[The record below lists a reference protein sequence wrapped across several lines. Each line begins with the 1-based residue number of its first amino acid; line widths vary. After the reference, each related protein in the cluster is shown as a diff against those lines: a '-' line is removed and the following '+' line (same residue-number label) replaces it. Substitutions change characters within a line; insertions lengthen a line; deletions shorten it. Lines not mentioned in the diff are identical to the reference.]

1 MTSKIKEY
9 YHDGMSVVVTNPAY
23 YALASII
30 ELIVLILIIY
40 IWSPLGIS
48 EKNPVLCIIFILFIV
63 FFQLMTYTFVKNRD
77 ILKQS
82 GIESNPTLS
91 DVSIKIIFTVLTICC
106 AVIILAG
113 FFWIAT
119 NIPSVGQILLILVDA
134 SIIMGVLTIIYI
146 VVSPSLDVLK
156 TRENRNSFLSLI
168 GALIMYIP
176 CALIDV
182 VDWTK
187 KQYNITTKTIWI
199 IITIEFLFI
208 ALRILIPKLLTYILH
223 LNGEHL
229 LRDPVYMDNVQE
241 LGNYETLHKGN
252 SDNAS
257 YKYSISAWFWINPQ
271 PPSTRSA
278 YTKFT
283 NILEFGRKPAIE
295 FNGLENIL
303 RVNCQIKDDVE
314 VTIFETRNIILQAWN
329 NIVINYDGATMD
341 VFLNGTLV
349 GSRPNIAPYMTMENI
364 KIGAERGIEG
374 GICNV
379 VFYKEILQE
388 RQITMAYNA
397 LSGLPVPLI

>member
-9 YHDGMSVVVTNPAY
+9 YHDGMAVVVTNPSY

-40 IWSPLGIS
+40 TWSPLGIS

-63 FFQLMTYTFVKNRD
+63 FFQLMTYSFVKNRD

-82 GIESNPTLS
+82 GIESIPSLS
-91 DVSIKIIFTVLTICC
+91 DVSIKILFTILTICC
-106 AVIILAG
+106 SVIIIAC

-119 NIPSVGQILLILVDA
+119 NIPSVGQILLYLVDA
-134 SIIMGVLTIIYI
+134 LIIIGVLSIIYVI
-146 VVSPSLDVLK
+146 VSPLDAMK
-156 TRENRNSFLSLI
+156 TRESKGSFISLI
-168 GALIMYIP
+168 GALIMYMP
-176 CALIDV
+176 CALIDT
-182 VDWTK
+182 VDWAK
-187 KQYNITTKTIWI
+187 NQYHITSKTIWI

-208 ALRILIPKLLTYILH
+208 ALRILIPKLLTFVLH

-229 LRDPVYMDNVQE
+229 LRDPVYMDNAQE

-295 FNGLENIL
+295 FNGLENVL
-303 RVNCQIKDDVE
+303 RVNCQIKDDIE
-314 VTIFETRNIILQAWN
+314 VTIFETREIVLQAWN

-341 VFLNGTLV
+341 VFLNGDLV
-349 GSRPNIAPYMTMENI
+349 GSRPEIAPYMTMENI
-364 KIGAERGIEG
+364 NIGSERGIEG

-388 RQITMAYNA
+388 RQIIMAYNA